1 MADSLIIGHFVLK
14 ISLDLTK
21 SSEVRKAG
29 DQPNCNAKVICRRIA
44 KAGLSR
50 QDENLEKTIQLF
62 LTRPDSNMQHC
73 NSTLSSHLCLTLL
86 TEDLTSSP

>member
-29 DQPNCNAKVICRRIA
+29 DQPK
-44 KAGLSR
+44 
-50 QDENLEKTIQLF
+50 
-62 LTRPDSNMQHC
+62 
-73 NSTLSSHLCLTLL
+73 
-86 TEDLTSSP
+86 

>member
-50 QDENLEKTIQLF
+50 QNENFEKAIQLF

-73 NSTLSSHLCLTLL
+73 NSTLSSHLSLTLL
-86 TEDLTSSP
+86 TEDF